1 MRLLEKRVVKV
12 QKEYNKIDK
21 MVESIIKNNDPH
33 MIKSIINELKLLER
47 HLKAKI
53 LLEVEKVADKAKK
66 GV

>member
-1 MRLLEKRVVKV
+1 MRLLEKRAVKV
-12 QKEYNKIDK
+12 QKKYNKIDK
-21 MVESIIKNNDPH
+21 IVESIIKKNEPH
-33 MIKSIINELKLLER
+33 RLKSIINELKLLER